1 MRNRLKI
8 LICSLIG
15 CSMVLVAQDA
25 PLPVYHNLS
34 VMPHTGQLAYS
45 VDLFRIKDVDFDWSI
60 GLTYTSDG
68 FRPLTYSGIVGEGW
82 TLQAGGSITRE
93 IIGIADDMDIKETYN
108 SPSQRGYLSI
118 LRDSLYSSLTNDI
131 LFGQTKSSDGHI
143 NSILTNSTTRDLQS
157 DIYTFAFCGYEGSF
171 MINPDLTVS
180 IISGDYVEIDISN
193 ITLQNS
199 CISNTHNY
207 QCDKFSG
214 QTLLNQP
221 QPSTISIRTIDGYT
235 YMFGGGADAL
245 GYTID
250 VANRGAS
257 TIIQWPLS
265 QIVAPNGRTINL
277 HYSPTT
283 ITNAFRHYEYH
294 SSVGIDYFDLTKTL
308 SPFQPPFNTD
318 TLDLKPYAA
327 EKGDR
332 NKGYAMYANDPILNK
347 VCILDSITTSD
358 NSFSVTFS
366 YMPFPNQIY
375 TGDQWLATKVYQCYW
390 SASKEFLQYIRFRSS
405 GMVSDWDMTYH
416 QLNLGETSREYLS
429 AIKHRSGVQYRF
441 DYDFSKAQSIINPAD
456 VDSIDIAG
464 YRIST
469 PSLGVLSKIHDPLGN
484 TTNIT
489 YRLCQYDSIRILRC
503 TDKFVESSMQ
513 SYPYNHTK
521 RILYAISLSS
531 ISQTNKDG
539 VLLSKRGYEYGFN
552 IVMDNRNKA
561 TLPTDSMLLRNSS
574 YTGIL
579 NIDFAIDISQIPSKR
594 KYLVFPYVKFTGNSI
609 PILEYSSVTER
620 IYKSDGENI
629 LYSNHYHYDT
639 TNDIICTNRFDY
651 RLDTEHLLGAYR
663 LLSQYRRRNH
673 IIEKREMKANTIKR
687 KIDKVYTPLAV
698 SNYNQCNDT
707 SIHTTPWG
715 VGRYGGMAYKIFI
728 DRSYLTSEQIT
739 EYETMGNIESV
750 YTYQKDDKMRLKY
763 KTIKQGNTIQFSQYT
778 YPDELLAGVTSLPK
792 NLYIWGLE
800 ALKNQCRIA
809 KPMEILQG
817 FISTEGE
824 KYITNATID
833 LYKYYNYYRPIRPT
847 IQTAVPEQESIWDK
861 MPYSAPCATLKLTL
875 ANPIVE
881 SEYNRL
887 LIQEGNLQ
895 IDSRYD
901 TVATYTYD
909 RMLRLTSVTPI
920 GRPTTYYSWDARR
933 LYITTETTGAFS
945 KRYTYLPYIGLSS
958 ETDIRGI
965 TTYYQYDL
973 LGNLVEVYQYDDNG
987 KKVVLKA
994 YQYHYATQDE

>member
-25 PLPVYHNLS
+25 PLPMYHNLS

-93 IIGIADDMDIKETYN
+93 IIGIADDMDMKGTYN
-108 SPSQRGYLSI
+108 TPSQRGYLSI

-131 LFGQTKSSDGHI
+131 LFGQAKSSDGYI

-193 ITLQNS
+193 ITLQS
-199 CISNTHNY
+199 GCISNTQNY
-207 QCDKFSG
+207 QCDKFSE

-235 YMFGGGADAL
+235 YIFGGESDAL
-245 GYTID
+245 GYMVD
-250 VANRGAS
+250 VANMSAL
-257 TIIQWPLS
+257 TITQWQLS
-265 QIVAPNGRTINL
+265 QIIAPNGRTINL
-277 HYSPTT
+277 HYSTTT

-308 SPFQPPFNTD
+308 FPFQPPFNTD

-429 AIKHRSGVQYRF
+429 AIKHQSGVQYRF
-441 DYDFSKAQSIINPAD
+441 GYDFSKAQSIINPAD

-579 NIDFAIDISQIPSKR
+579 NIDFAIDISQIPSMR
-594 KYLVFPYVKFTGNSI
+594 KYLVFPYVQFTGNSI
-609 PILEYSSVTER
+609 PMLEYSSVTER
-620 IYKSDGENI
+620 IYKSDGEHI
-629 LYSNHYHYDT
+629 LYSNYYHYDT
-639 TNDIICTNRFDY
+639 VNDIVCTNRFDY
-651 RLDTEHLLGAYR
+651 RLDAEHLLGAYH
-663 LLSQYRRRNH
+663 LLSQYKRRNR
-673 IIEKREMKANTIKR
+673 IVKKREMGEDTIKR
-687 KIDKVYTPLAV
+687 KIKKTYTPLAV
-698 SNYNQCNDT
+698 SKYNQCNDT

-715 VGRYGGMAYKIFI
+715 VGRYGEMAYKIFL

-750 YTYQKDDKMRLKY
+750 YTYQKDDKMRLRY

-778 YPDELLAGVTSLPK
+778 YPDELLVGVTNLPK
-792 NLYIWGLE
+792 NLYILGLE

-833 LYKYYNYYRPIRPT
+833 LYKYYNYYIPVRPT
-847 IQTAVPEQESIWDK
+847 IQTALPEQESIWDK
-861 MPYSAPCATLKLTL
+861 MPYSAPCATLKLNL

-881 SEYNRL
+881 NEYNRL
-887 LIQEGNLQ
+887 SIQKGNLQ

-909 RMLRLTSVTPI
+909 RMLRLTSVTPV
-920 GRPTTYYSWDARR
+920 GLPTTHYSWDARR
-933 LYITTETTGAFS
+933 LYTTTETTGAFS

-958 ETDIRGI
+958 ETDTRCI
-965 TTYYQYDL
+965 TTYYKYDL
-973 LGNLVEVYQYDDNG
+973 LGNIVEVYQYDDGGN
-987 KKVVLKA
+987 KVVLKA